1 MINFIYNKLLGKTP
15 LSAGEARERLGSRT
29 SILGIIVNLLLFAGK
44 FTVGLLTGFVSVRA
58 DAINNLSDAG
68 SSVVSLISFKLSSK
82 PADRDHPYGHARIEY
97 IASMIVS
104 FLILYIG
111 FDLLTE
117 SVGRILNPEKT
128 EFSIVSI
135 AVLSASVLAKLW
147 LWYVN
152 RGIGN
157 KISSD
162 VIKATAADS
171 LSDAIA
177 TSAVIAA
184 MLIGK
189 FTSLDTDGYMGTV
202 VAVIIMIAGVKIL
215 LETKDHILGGA
226 PDPELVENIKAMV
239 DECPQALGIHDMFIH
254 NYGPGRVIAS
264 LHIEVDGSANIF
276 DVHDAIDNVERRI
289 SSELGVICT
298 IHMDPI
304 VTDDKRVCELREQVL
319 ALVREIDQRLNIHDF
334 RFVEGRTH
342 SNLIF
347 DVSAPFEVKM
357 SDEELKRS
365 VSDAI
370 SRIDPN
376 YFAVITIDR
385 L

>member
-334 RFVEGRTH
+334 RFVEGPTH
-342 SNLIF
+342 TNIIF
-347 DVSAPFEVKM
+347 DIAVPFEVAIPEEEIIESARQKV
-357 SDEELKRS
+357 SSLDESYFS
-365 VSDAI
+365 VI
-370 SRIDPN
+370 L
-376 YFAVITIDR
+376 VDR
-385 L
+385 T

>member
-1 MINFIYNKLLGKTP
+1 MIQFIYKRLLGKKK
-15 LSAGEARERLGSRT
+15 LSDVEARERLGSGV
-29 SILGIIVNLLLFAGK
+29 SIMGIIVNLLLFAGK

-82 PADRDHPYGHARIEY
+82 PADRKHPYGHARIEY

-104 FLILYIG
+104 FLILHIG
-111 FDLLTE
+111 FELLTE
-117 SVGRILNPEKT
+117 SVGRILHPEKT
-128 EFSIVSI
+128 EFSIVTA

-152 RGIGN
+152 RGIGK
-157 KISSD
+157 KINSD

-177 TSAVIAA
+177 TAAVILA
-184 MLIGK
+184 MVIGH
-189 FTSLDTDGYMGTV
+189 FTGLDTDGYMGAV
-202 VAVIIMIAGVKIL
+202 VAVIIMIAGIKIL

-226 PDPELVENIKAMV
+226 PDPELVEKINSIVSEFPEAK
-239 DECPQALGIHDMFIH
+239 GIHDMFIH
-254 NYGPGRVIAS
+254 NYGPGRTIAS
-264 LHIEVDGSANIF
+264 LHIEVDGSADMF
-276 DVHDAIDNVERRI
+276 EVHDAIDNAERRI

-304 VTDDKRVCELREQVL
+304 VTDNDKINKLRDRVSG
-319 ALVREIDQRLNIHDF
+319 LVSGIDNRLNIHDF
-334 RFVEGRTH
+334 RFVEGPTH
-342 SNLIF
+342 TNLIF
-347 DVSAPFEVKM
+347 DIAAPFEV
-357 SDEELKRS
+357 SLTDDELI
-365 VSDAI
+365 AI
-370 SRIDPN
+370 TEEKVKALDGN
-376 YFAVITIDR
+376 YFAVVSVDR

>member
-334 RFVEGRTH
+334 RFVEGPTH
-342 SNLIF
+342 TNIIF
-347 DVSAPFEVKM
+347 DIAVPFEVAIPEEEIIESARQKV
-357 SDEELKRS
+357 SSLDE
-365 VSDAI
+365 
-370 SRIDPN
+370 N
-376 YFAVITIDR
+376 YFSVILVDR
-385 L
+385 T